1 MNEQVML
8 GLALGV
14 FIAGFALKQYRKL
27 RTTIEAALEDGQ
39 LTLDEAFEIVEDIK
53 ETVKEVESLP
63 SASAL
68 KRMRKDELVEL
79 CAKHDIDTEGTK
91 ALLIERLQE
100 VSNNG

>member
-14 FIAGFALKQYRKL
+14 FIAGFALKHYRKL
-27 RTTIEAALEDGQ
+27 RTTIKAALEDGQ